1 VASVTP
7 RTLQVLEFPAICT
20 RLADGCASAMGREA
34 ALALRPSPH
43 LDEVEPQQQKTTEA
57 RRLAEAGDGLPLH
70 GIHDIRAPVHRA
82 AIGGALSVRDL
93 LDVRDTVAAARVL
106 KGFVTARRQHVPLL
120 AEIGQ
125 ALAVFPA
132 LETAI
137 GAAIGEDGEILDDAS
152 PELARTRRDRR
163 VAESRLRDR
172 LEQMLR
178 TPAIARMLREP
189 LITLRGDRY
198 TIPVRAEFRHQFPGV
213 AHDQSSSGV
222 TVFMEPLAVVPL
234 ANRVRELASAER
246 EEITRILAALS
257 RAVAG
262 AADDLTITLEGL
274 GEMDLVSAKALLS
287 LRMSASAPRLNARG
301 ALDLRRARHPLL
313 SAPAVP
319 VDVQIG
325 ESFRT
330 LIITGPNTG
339 GKTVTLKTIGLLTLM
354 AQAGLHIPADPE
366 SMVAVFPQVYA
377 DIGDEQSIEQNLS
390 TFSSHLT
397 AIVEILRALAEDPPG
412 EARALVLLDEIGAGT
427 DPTEGVALAR
437 ALIETLHAAGAC
449 TVVTTHFNEL
459 KALPYSTS
467 GMQNASVEFD
477 EATLRPTFRVLIGTP
492 GRSNAF
498 AIAERLGLDRQIVAR
513 ARTAM
518 SHRDT
523 DLAQV
528 FQSVDEERTALSRE
542 REMVAQ
548 SRAALAQREQR
559 LAAEAHRLE
568 DERRDFFE
576 RARADV
582 GSLVRRGRQE
592 LDALLAALRQRPSP
606 EAAANVRAYL
616 RDLARASEAY
626 ASEASRPPQGVA
638 PDDLRVGEAV
648 HVASLGR
655 GGIVQAV
662 PDARGEVE
670 VQAGSLKVRVP
681 LSDLRRL
688 PGGGVLDLPAAA
700 APSSAGLEKTL
711 TVAATLDL
719 RGRTAD
725 DAIQELDKYLDDA
738 TLAGLQRVTVI
749 HGKGT
754 GALRHAVREHLSRHP
769 EVAAFRLGREDEGG
783 SGATIVNLAQR

>member
-1 VASVTP
+1 VTP

-70 GIHDIRAPVHRA
+70 GIPDIRAPVHRA

-106 KGFVTARRQHVPLL
+106 KGFVTARRQDVALL
-120 AEIGQ
+120 AEMAQ

-178 TPAIARMLREP
+178 TPAIARMLRES

-198 TIPVRAEFRHQFPGV
+198 TIPVRAEFRNQFPGV

-246 EEITRILAALS
+246 EEITRILADLS
-257 RAVAG
+257 RAVAA

-437 ALIETLHAAGAC
+437 ALIETLHALGAC

-459 KALPYSTS
+459 KALPYSIS

-606 EAAANVRAYL
+606 EAAAGVRAYL

-626 ASEASRPPQGVA
+626 ASEAPRPQGEA

-655 GGIVQAV
+655 GGVVQAV

-688 PGGGVLDLPAAA
+688 PAGGLVDLPSAA
-700 APSSAGLEKTL
+700 APSTSGLDKTL
-711 TVAATLDL
+711 AVGATLDL

-725 DAIQELDKYLDDA
+725 DAIEELDKYLDDA